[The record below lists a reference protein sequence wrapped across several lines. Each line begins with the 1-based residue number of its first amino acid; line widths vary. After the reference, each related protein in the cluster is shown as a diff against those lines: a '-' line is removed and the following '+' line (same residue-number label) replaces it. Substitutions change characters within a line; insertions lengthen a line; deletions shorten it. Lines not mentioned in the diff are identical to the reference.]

1 VPDRWRQDGGFS
13 VFFDVQSPGP
23 DRPGELL
30 RRTRLYHEET
40 GGETTFPGWR
50 PTAWVNWILD
60 RLGSQRSPSPSPSSE
75 PTGAACSLV
84 SMEIIDARLIGD
96 PAPVAEG
103 DTEDDA
109 VAVELRLRINGMADL
124 NRTLAARVVGVLFGC
139 DPP

>member
-1 VPDRWRQDGGFS
+1 VPDRWRQRGGFS
-13 VFFDVQSPGP
+13 VFFDDQSPGL
-23 DRPGELL
+23 DRPGELP

-40 GGETTFPGWR
+40 GGETTFTGWR

-60 RLGSQRSPSPSPSSE
+60 RLGSAPPLSPSE
-75 PTGAACSLV
+75 PTDAAGSLV

-96 PAPVAEG
+96 PAPVAG
-103 DTEDDA
+103 DDA
-109 VAVELRLRINGMADL
+109 VAVELRLRISGMTDL